1 MRVNQNNPNRSL
13 ICKTMLSAAVLA
25 GLALSSVAIAA
36 NPKTPVIT
44 QDMQRALQR
53 DLGISAKQIP
63 QLAEAERVA
72 RAAGP
77 RAQREFGAN
86 YGGSWMERGDNG
98 QMKFV
103 VATTGQVKSATM
115 GGAEVRQVRYSV
127 ARLEAAVAKL
137 SVLSSR
143 SITAKQPGI
152 HTWRIDLPSNS
163 VVVSVASDAEN
174 SGIDFVASSGIEA
187 GLVRF
192 ETSKY
197 APKPAAAIIG
207 GNHYYMSTGGWCS
220 IGFAVTRGYE
230 SGYVTAG
237 HCGTV
242 GTWVSGYDGSY
253 LGSFQGSSFPYND
266 FAFVNTTYTSWYP
279 SPYVHDYNGGLVRVY
294 GSWEAPVGS
303 VVCRSG
309 ARTGY
314 RCGYI
319 TARNVAVNYG
329 ASGIVYGLTQSS
341 ACVGGGDSGGSF
353 ITPYGQAQG
362 VTSGGA
368 LNPSTNENCSLASPV
383 TFDQPV
389 NPILWTYGLTLQL

>member
-1 MRVNQNNPNRSL
+1 MRVNRNHPNRSML
-13 ICKTMLSAAVLA
+13 IEKILSTAIL
-25 GLALSSVAIAA
+25 GSLALSGVAAAA

-44 QDMQRALQR
+44 KDMQHALQR

-72 RAAGP
+72 RSEGP
-77 RAQREFGAN
+77 RARREFGAN
-86 YGGSWMERGDNG
+86 YGGSWMERGANG
-98 QMKFV
+98 KMKFV
-103 VATTGQVKSATM
+103 VATTGQLKSATM
-115 GGAEVRQVRYSV
+115 GEAEVRQVRYSV

-137 SVLSSR
+137 SALSSR

-163 VVVSVASDAEN
+163 VVVSVASDAVDN
-174 SGIDFVASSGIEA
+174 GIDFVAASGVEVGI
-187 GLVRF
+187 VRF

-207 GNHYYMSTGGWCS
+207 GNHYYLSTGGWCS

-237 HCGTV
+237 HCGTA

-253 LGSFQGSSFPYND
+253 LGSFEGSSFPYND

-279 SPYVHDYNGGLVRVY
+279 TPYVHDYNGGLVQVY